1 MISSITKNILLIED
15 EKKVSKFVKQGLEEE
30 GFSVETAFNGEE
42 GYTKAIEENYQLIIL
57 DIMLPKMDG
66 FEVLEKLRKHKKAIP
81 VLILTAKDTLNDKIT
96 GLNLGADDYLTKP
109 FAFEEL
115 LARINSLLRRGDIKH
130 TVIEVADLKLDTV
143 THIAER
149 NGQEIEL
156 TSKEYALLEFF
167 MRNKNQT
174 VTREII
180 NEKIWN
186 RNFDTKTNVVD
197 VYVNHL
203 RQKIDGKFEK
213 KLIRTVRGS
222 GYIMKEEKNNAF

>member
-1 MISSITKNILLIED
+1 MNNFTKNILLIED
-15 EKKVSKFVKQGLEEE
+15 EKKVSKFIKQGLEGE
-30 GFSVETAFNGEE
+30 GFLVDTAFNGKD
-42 GYTKAIEENYQLIIL
+42 GYTKAIEGDYQLIIL
-57 DIMLPKMDG
+57 DVMLPEMDG
-66 FEVLEKLRKHKKAIP
+66 FEVLEKLRKQKKIMP
-81 VLILTAKDTLNDKIT
+81 VLMLTAKDTLHDKIT

-115 LARINSLLRRGDIKH
+115 VARINSLLRRGDIKN
-130 TVIEVADLKLDTV
+130 TLLEAADLKLDTV
-143 THIAER
+143 THKAER

-174 VTREII
+174 LSREII

-186 RNFDTKTNVVD
+186 RNFDTKTNVAD

-203 RQKIDGKFEK
+203 RQKVDGKFEK
-213 KLIRTVRGS
+213 KLIHTVRGL
-222 GYIMKEEKNNAF
+222 GYIMKEETGNAL